1 MLTENIARWYI
12 YDIKTA
18 MKGGEN
24 GLMTV
29 AEMQQYKKETGLS
42 YEEISERSGVPL
54 GTVQKV
60 ISGTTK
66 SPRYRTLSAL
76 EKCFL
81 NIARERSENTDIS
94 PGGSIYEKRKRDISG
109 RAGSIGILADASSV
123 YQADSDNDGEYGLRK
138 RAQRDPRGGFTL
150 KDYLEQPAERRV
162 ELIDGIFYDMAAPT
176 TVHQMICSEL
186 YLAFAE
192 YIRSNKGKC
201 EVFFAPIDVQ
211 LDEDDRTVVQPD
223 LCAICDSARI
233 RKDRIYGAPDLIV
246 EITSPA
252 TRRNDMTLKM
262 WKYSHAGVR
271 EYWIV
276 DPENLKIIV
285 YDYEHDL
292 QMTVYS
298 FHDKIPVNIYE
309 GKLQI
314 DFEKIWERIQRFWK

>member
-1 MLTENIARWYI
+1 MIS
-12 YDIKTA
+12 
-18 MKGGEN
+18 
-24 GLMTV
+24 V
-29 AEMQQYKKETGLS
+29 AEMQRQKKENGLS
-42 YEEISERSGVPL
+42 YKEISKRSGVPL

-60 ISGTTK
+60 LSGTTR
-66 SPRYRTLSAL
+66 SPRYRTLRAL
-76 EKCFL
+76 EKVFL
-81 NIARERSENTDIS
+81 
-94 PGGSIYEKRKRDISG
+94 DISG
-109 RAGSIGILADASSV
+109 NKLSDKRLSDEIPSGEVNDLQDHRKGSGTGVLSDTSVAYHADPSRGSGTNIL
-123 YQADSDNDGEYGLRK
+123 K
-138 RAQRDPRGGFTL
+138 RGRHPRDVFTL
-150 KDYLEQPAERRV
+150 KDYLAQPAEHHV
-162 ELIDGIFYDMAAPT
+162 ELIDGTFYDMAAPT

-186 YLAFAE
+186 YLAFAD
-192 YIRSNKGKC
+192 YIRGNGGPC
-201 EVFFAPIDVQ
+201 EAFFAPIDVQ
-211 LDEDDRTVVQPD
+211 LDEDDLTVVQPD
-223 LCAICDSARI
+223 LCVICDPARI

-314 DFEKIWERIQRFWK
+314 DFERIWERIQRFWE